1 LLNTVLGSL
10 SSGVAASTSSY
21 ESIASATG
29 TGSNTVITFSSIP
42 STYKHLQIRFIAR
55 DTSAITNPIGLYIE
69 FNSDTAANYTRH
81 YLTGDGATA
90 SAGGNTSASQGG
102 VPDMPKSVASGGMSA
117 NIYGVG
123 IIDIIDYAST
133 TKNKT
138 IRAITG
144 TEYNTATTNQ
154 QINLFSSVWLNSG
167 SAISTIKL
175 YTTNTTN
182 FATGSTFALYGIKG
196 A

>member
-154 QINLFSSVWLNSG
+154 QINLFSSLWLNSG

-175 YTTNTTN
+175 YTVNTTN